1 MNPSVVVKRPRGRP
15 RTRFPEGTNKN
26 AKNVHVTKWKAIA
39 PDKPTWKTG
48 LVKVAENVKDVDTTE
63 VISIDGDDE
72 GANDI
77 IEEDIEEL
85 PNSKNNSE
93 NDNSMEVISLID
105 EESSS
110 DEEKDTPIGTAKVSF
125 LDPENRKIHKFIKIL
140 NAEDENELIN
150 VEDVSSDSD
159 VEEIIENEKR
169 IYITIDPDDYK
180 KVMKEKSNQE
190 EQKKV
195 IKASPEESKINKNK
209 NKSVHEGKKKIKKS
223 KLMTSSPRN
232 SNTEGIDLPI
242 NFINNLNESVSSEP
256 SDSLK
261 GPNIPKAICCHS
273 CSFVCFKEEEL
284 TFHIAVKHP
293 SKELLRTY
301 TAAEIQEL
309 EREMRDQADD
319 CSSCSQALWYLPTL
333 RAHALIHLT
342 GQVGCEACHH
352 GTSVIKLLMDHLESH
367 VGSEEEEDS
376 DL

>member
-1 MNPSVVVKRPRGRP
+1 MNNTTVVGKRPRGRP
-15 RTRFPEGTNKN
+15 RTKDLHL
-26 AKNVHVTKWKAIA
+26 AKWKTTTQ
-39 PDKPTWKTG
+39 DKPKWKSG
-48 LVKVAENVKDVDTTE
+48 IVKLAPNPKDVVPVE
-63 VISIDGDDE
+63 VISLDGDDE
-72 GANDI
+72 EANEI
-77 IEEDIEEL
+77 IGEEDIEEL
-85 PNSKNNSE
+85 LDNKNNSE
-93 NDNSMEVISLID
+93 NDNSMEVISLVD

-110 DEEKDTPIGTAKVSF
+110 DEDKDTPIGTAKVSF
-125 LDPENRKIHKFIKIL
+125 LDDENRKIHRYVKIL
-140 NAEDENELIN
+140 NAEDENELID

-159 VEEIIENEKR
+159 IEEVIESEKR

-180 KVMKEKSNQE
+180 KVMKEKSTPE
-190 EQKKV
+190 DQKKV
-195 IKASPEESKINKNK
+195 TKASPEDFKKIKNK
-209 NKSVHEGKKKIKKS
+209 NKTIIEGKKKLKKNRFIIDS
-223 KLMTSSPRN
+223 QMKSSL
-232 SNTEGIDLPI
+232 E
-242 NFINNLNESVSSEP
+242 
-256 SDSLK
+256 DSLK

-293 SKELLRTY
+293 SKAEVLRTY

-333 RAHALIHLT
+333 RAHAMIHLT

-376 DL
+376 D